1 MPTEQPITNN
11 VITVLV
17 SYEKKKKVYYSNL
30 KIRDVKD
37 NRTFWRKIKSLF
49 SGKVKLQTNTLLM
62 EKQNDLSDPE
72 ISSEVKKVI
81 SDDMER

>member
-37 NRTFWRKIKSLF
+37 NRNFWRKIKPLF

-62 EKQNDLSDPE
+62 EKQNDLSDL
-72 ISSEVKKVI
+72 
-81 SDDMER
+81 